1 MKLLAG
7 AASLL
12 ALTLFLS
19 PVMAQDA
26 AVIVEQPVVDQPVV
40 EQPAAEQ
47 PVVQDAQIPPYEIPA
62 DILALLSDTRG
73 ASELSDEELQTR
85 AKAARRF
92 AKTEGLPEEIRVQLV
107 AMFEASRAEME
118 ARKQAAEQPKAEPVP
133 APQPEQQ
140 AEPAPAPQPEQ
151 QVAPAE
157 PAPAPVAEAAIPDE
171 VTNLLNDARALA
183 DIDSEELKNRAK
195 AARRFAKNENLPQ
208 DVRDK
213 LNAIAQDARIEM
225 TKRDQPQQEQQAAP
239 VPAPKPEPA
248 APEVAPPKEVIVAVP
263 EAPPPPPAEPAPKP
277 VVELAPAPA
286 PAPADVKELDSNAG
300 DPASEKQARAYL
312 TDPTDLAT
320 LSDDALRARLDGVR
334 ELMASN
340 ELSRD
345 TERAIRKKLKI
356 ERDVL
361 RERVAKIEIAK
372 QQAEQQAAAQPAPQP
387 APAPKPGQKPVPVQ
401 PKPSKNFNL
410 SINIIT
416 NLTPPIDVLRD
427 RRRSEELELSE
438 LQRRIE
444 VYNDA
449 QYDEGYE
456 QDNRDYWHASVQH
469 DRELLR
475 RRMIA
480 ERHRREAE
488 LAMEASDE
496 SLDIEIDV
504 APPANRP
511 RPKRDVFAAEV
522 DDEELEDVLV
532 APPRKSF
539 KQRYSVEEI
548 AVQPKL
554 RETVSRIEIDTIR
567 FGFNESF
574 IREEQVGNLDGI
586 GAIIERIVK
595 KYPNEVFMIEG
606 HTDAVGSDA
615 YNNVL
620 SKQRAEAV
628 KRALSAYYVIPA
640 RNLRTVGLGE
650 RFLKIP
656 TADQEPEN
664 RRVSISRIT
673 QLLSE
678 E

>member
-7 AASLL
+7 AASLV
-12 ALTLFLS
+12 ALTLFLT
-19 PVMAQDA
+19 PVRAQDS
-26 AVIVEQPVVDQPVV
+26 AVVVDQPVT
-40 EQPAAEQ
+40 EQPA
-47 PVVQDAQIPPYEIPA
+47 QDAQLPPYEIPA
-62 DILALLSDTRG
+62 DILALLSDTRP

-85 AKAARRF
+85 AKTARRF
-92 AKTEGLPEEIRVQLV
+92 SKQESLPVEIQAQLV
-107 AMFEASRAEME
+107 AMFEASRAEMA
-118 ARKQAAEQPKAEPVP
+118 ARKQAAELLQTEPAPAPQPEQQAEPVP
-133 APQPEQQ
+133 ARQPEQQ
-140 AEPAPAPQPEQ
+140 AEPAPAPEPEQ

-157 PAPAPVAEAAIPDE
+157 PAPAPVMEQAIPEE
-171 VTNLLNDARALA
+171 VANLLNDGRALA
-183 DIDSEELKNRAK
+183 DIESDELKSRAK

-208 DVRDK
+208 DVRDR
-213 LNAIAQDARIEM
+213 LNAIAQDARIEI
-225 TKRDQPQQEQQAAP
+225 TKREQPQQEQQAA
-239 VPAPKPEPA
+239 PAPKPEPA
-248 APEVAPPKEVIVAVP
+248 APEVAPPKEVILAVP
-263 EAPPPPPAEPAPKP
+263 EAPPPPPAEPAPTP
-277 VVELAPAPA
+277 VVDVAPPPAPA
-286 PAPADVKELDSNAG
+286 AADVKELDSNAG
-300 DPASEKQARAYL
+300 DPASEKLARAYL
-312 TDPTDLAT
+312 DDTTDITT
-320 LSDDALRARLDGVR
+320 LSDEALRSRLDGIR
-334 ELMASN
+334 ELMAGN
-340 ELSRD
+340 ELARD

-449 QYDEGYE
+449 QYDNGYD
-456 QDNRDYWHASVQH
+456 QDNRDYWRASVQH

-488 LAMEASDE
+488 LALEASDE

-522 DDEELEDVLV
+522 DDEELEEVLV

-539 KQRYSVEEI
+539 KQRYTVEEI
-548 AVQPKL
+548 SVQPKL

-628 KRALSAYYVIPA
+628 KRALAAYYVIPA

-673 QLLSE
+673 QLLSAE
-678 E
+678 